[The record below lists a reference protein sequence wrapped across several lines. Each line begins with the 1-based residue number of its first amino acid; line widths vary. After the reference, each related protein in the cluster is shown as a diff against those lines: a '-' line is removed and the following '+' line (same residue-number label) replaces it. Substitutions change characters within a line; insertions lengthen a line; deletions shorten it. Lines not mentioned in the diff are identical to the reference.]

1 MPLNESVDNEDLT
14 VHIPG
19 GATEEISIHTDYA
32 PPAPRLSWVDDDSRL
47 VIETA
52 EETDGNKQ
60 QTTINPNQ
68 SQRVSELE
76 ETLRRRV
83 RCAGSET

>member
-1 MPLNESVDNEDLT
+1 MPLNESLENEDLT

-47 VIETA
+47 VIETT
-52 EETDGNKQ
+52 EETNANNQ
-60 QTTINPNQ
+60 QQTINPNQ
-68 SQRVSELE
+68 SQWVNELE
-76 ETLRRRV
+76 DTLLRRV
-83 RCAGSET
+83 RWAESET